1 MRYKVFPGVADTD
14 PRRFASEPRIWQ
26 NGQLDHRS
34 TLYPAV
40 IHPQSF
46 HRVCTP
52 RFW

>member
-1 MRYKVFPGVADTD
+1 VSLRDGIDTK
-14 PRRFASEPRIWQ
+14 RCRFAGSGRIWQ
-26 NGQLDHRS
+26 NGQLDRRS